1 MRGWHRPLT
10 ANAAAMF
17 ALALASAVGVFA
29 DDRLLL
35 GESVWL
41 KPLKFGFAM
50 GVYGLT
56 LAWLLSRL
64 RKGRRLGWWLGT
76 VFAVA
81 GLLDVG
87 AVVYAAAHGTVSHFN
102 ANPDPVARTVR
113 TVFNIGVL
121 PLLLTT
127 LVIAV
132 LVLIQRTGDR
142 ALTVALR
149 AGLGLAV
156 AGMVVAVWLSNGAG
170 PRTVADAGGH
180 PVSMTGGHG
189 IGDPDG
195 NGMALTHW
203 STTGGDLRVPH
214 FVGLHGIQVLLLV
227 AAVLG
232 LLAARRGRLRDE
244 RVRARLTGVAAFG
257 YTGVFALL
265 TWQAARGQSVIH
277 PDRPTALAFAVLA
290 VTTMT
295 AAVLVVVTLRVA
307 PAAWSQAGTTT
318 ASRSSRR
325 TSTSCDCSS
334 RPGRSPTRT
343 ASPDSSA
350 FTAGSH
356 SGG

>member
-1 MRGWHRPLT
+1 MTILTKAVRAVRGWHRPLT

-17 ALALASAVGVFA
+17 ALVLVGAVGVLA

-41 KPLKFGFAM
+41 KPMKFGFAM

-56 LAWLLSRL
+56 LAWLLSKL

-76 VFAVA
+76 AFAVA
-81 GLLDVG
+81 GLVDVG

-113 TVFNIGVL
+113 TAFNIGVL

-142 ALTVALR
+142 ALTAALR

-156 AGMVVAVWLSNGAG
+156 AGMVAAVWLSNSAG
-170 PRTVADAGGH
+170 VEPRTVADANGH
-180 PVSMTGGHG
+180 PVSMNGGHG

-195 NGMALTHW
+195 NGMPLTHW

-227 AAVLG
+227 TAVLG
-232 LLAARRGRLRDE
+232 LLAARRRWLRDE
-244 RVRARLTGVAAFG
+244 RVRARLVGVAGLG
-257 YTGVFALL
+257 YTGAFAVL
-265 TWQAARGQSVIH
+265 TWQARRGQSVIH
-277 PDRPTALAFAVLA
+277 PD
-290 VTTMT
+290 
-295 AAVLVVVTLRVA
+295 
-307 PAAWSQAGTTT
+307 WQ
-318 ASRSSRR
+318 
-325 TSTSCDCSS
+325 TSL
-334 RPGRSPTRT
+334 
-343 ASPDSSA
+343 A
-350 FTAGSH
+350 FTALVIVTLAAATAVVVAARRHAGQDPHGPQRTLS
-356 SGG
+356 SLLSIGATREASDR